1 MEVLNEIIPCGID
14 PVGVFILETK
24 EERERGEKDLREVH
38 RLLGALPVGT
48 VINLTRGDQ
57 VIDEVFTNFV
67 DFLWQVF
74 DLTIAWRN
82 FVSA

>member
-48 VINLTRGDQ
+48 VINPTRSDQ
-57 VIDEVFTNFV
+57 VIDEFFTHFINILRLV
-67 DFLWQVF
+67 TSL
-74 DLTIAWRN
+74 
-82 FVSA
+82 